1 MIARRTLWTF
11 VVTTIALF
19 MVVLDNLDHDRDP

>member
-1 MIARRTLWTF
+1 MVARRTLWIF

-19 MVVLDNLDHDRDP
+19 MVVLDLDHDRDP